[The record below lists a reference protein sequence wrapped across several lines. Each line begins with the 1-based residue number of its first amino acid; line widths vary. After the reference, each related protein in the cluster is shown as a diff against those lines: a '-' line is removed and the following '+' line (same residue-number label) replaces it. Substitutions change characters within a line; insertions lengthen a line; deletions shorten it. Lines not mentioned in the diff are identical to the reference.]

1 LVKKLLF
8 FVTDLF
14 AITLAWFGAYWLR
27 FSFDIP
33 QWFLDQ
39 ALNLFPLIL
48 AIQVSCLLFFRLYR
62 LMPHFTS
69 LPDLV
74 RILAFTTC
82 SVAFSS
88 LAIFYWKMPGFKG
101 FPRSIPALDLLL
113 LILFITGWRI
123 LPRLF
128 REQRLLGKTGKRAVI
143 IGAGQAGEMLVRD
156 IARQGNSDYLP
167 VAFVDDDTGKK
178 GRLLHGIPIIG
189 PIKDLPSVCKD
200 LHIET
205 AIIAIPSASK
215 KTIQAIV
222 ELCDKAR
229 VDHRILPST
238 NDIISGKVTVS
249 DIRRITIEDLL
260 GREAIPPRKDLL
272 EACIRNK
279 TVMVTGAGGSI
290 GSELSRQVCSLGA
303 SKIILFE
310 HSEFAL
316 YKIESELRENY
327 GKQLKIVPILGSV
340 CNFNRVR
347 TAISVFEV
355 DTIYHA
361 AAYKH
366 VPLVEFN
373 PIEGIHNNFFGT
385 LNTALAAL
393 ECGVKTFLLISTDKA
408 VRPTNIMGASK
419 RLSEMALQAL
429 AKHGDHKTVF
439 TMVRFG
445 NVLGSSGS
453 VVPLFRKQIRTGGPV
468 TVTHPE
474 ITRYF
479 MTIPEAVQLV
489 IQAGSMA
496 SGGEIF
502 VLDMGEPVRI
512 VDLARKMIRLSGL
525 SEKTEDNPDGDIE
538 IKFTGLRP
546 GEKLYEEL
554 LIGGNVTG
562 TSHPMIMKTFET
574 FVEWRILQKHIKIL
588 HSACKNMDLEHVR
601 QILEHIIEGYKP
613 QCGLVDPVWLASG
626 SQKSESMGTR
636 AHNLALDDPSEAVE
650 EIQENFVKWKH

>member
-1 LVKKLLF
+1 
-8 FVTDLF
+8 
-14 AITLAWFGAYWLR
+14 
-27 FSFDIP
+27 
-33 QWFLDQ
+33 
-39 ALNLFPLIL
+39 
-48 AIQVSCLLFFRLYR
+48 
-62 LMPHFTS
+62 MPRFTS
-69 LPDLV
+69 LPDLA
-74 RILAFTTC
+74 RIIIFGIIA
-82 SVAFSS
+82 VAFSS
-88 LAIFYWKMPGFKG
+88 IAIYLKMPGFRG
-101 FPRSIPALDLLL
+101 FPRSVPALDILL
-113 LILFITGWRI
+113 LILFVTGWRI

-128 REQRLLGKTGKRAVI
+128 KEQRLLGKKGKRTII

-156 IARQGNSDYLP
+156 IARQGNSDFFP
-167 VAFVDDDTGKK
+167 IAFLDDDQEKN

-189 PIKDLPSVCKD
+189 PIKRLPYVCKD
-200 LHIET
+200 LNAET

-222 ELCDKAR
+222 DLCTKAKL
-229 VDHRILPST
+229 DHRIIPST
-238 NDIISGKVTVS
+238 NDIISGKVTIS
-249 DIRRITIEDLL
+249 DVRRITIEDLL
-260 GREAIPPRKDLL
+260 GREPVPPKKDLL

-347 TAISVFEV
+347 TAISVFGVE
-355 DTIYHA
+355 TIYHA

-429 AKHGDHKTVF
+429 AKHGDHETVF

-453 VVPLFRKQIRTGGPV
+453 VVPLFRKQIQAGGPV

-502 VLDMGEPVRI
+502 VLDMGEPVKI

-538 IKFTGLRP
+538 IRFTGLRP

-554 LIGGNVTG
+554 LIDGNVTG

-574 FVEWRILQKHIKIL
+574 FIEWKTFQKHVRILYK
-588 HSACKNMDLEHVR
+588 ACKEMNLERIR
-601 QILEHIIEGYKP
+601 QLLERIIEGYKP
-613 QCGLVDPVWLASG
+613 QCGVVDPVWLAAG
-626 SQKSESMGTR
+626 SNTKGDVTNTTLILTLKKPKNDMEN
-636 AHNLALDDPSEAVE
+636 NLGLW
-650 EIQENFVKWKH
+650 QR